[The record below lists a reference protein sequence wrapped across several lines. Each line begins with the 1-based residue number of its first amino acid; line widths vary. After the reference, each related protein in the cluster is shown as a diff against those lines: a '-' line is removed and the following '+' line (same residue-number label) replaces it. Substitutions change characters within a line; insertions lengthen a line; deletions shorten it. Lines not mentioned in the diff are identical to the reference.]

1 MSLPGRKTK
10 KKKEKMLP
18 DKTRS
23 RILVAIG
30 GNSLISPGAANGNL
44 DTHELAREVCEEIAT
59 IAQFH
64 GGVVITHGNGPQVG
78 FELLRNTL
86 AEMTIPPDGLD
97 VNVASTQGIVGYYL
111 QQILG
116 DVLEERG
123 VDIPVVSLVTQ
134 SLVDRGDPAF
144 ENPTKPVGTF
154 YDKSEADRMMSKY
167 NWIMKEDSGRGWRRV
182 VSSPRPRKIL
192 ELPSIRALVSAGQI
206 VICCGGGGVPVIRD
220 GYKVRGIAAVIDK
233 DHASALLA
241 TKLEVDTYIIST
253 SVPEVYINFNRPN
266 QEPLRDT
273 TLKEMEYHYND
284 DQFASG
290 SMRPKIRAAIGFLNH
305 GGTRVVI
312 TSPGHIL
319 RALDGKCGT
328 TITK

>member
-1 MSLPGRKTK
+1 
-10 KKKEKMLP
+10 MLP
-18 DKTRS
+18 DNTRS
-23 RILVAIG
+23 RILIAIG
-30 GNSLISPGAANGNL
+30 GNSLISPETRNGNL

-86 AEMTIPPDGLD
+86 AEETIPPDGLD
-97 VNVASTQGIVGYYL
+97 VNVASTQGIIGYYL

-123 VDIPVVSLVTQ
+123 VDIPVVSIVTQ
-134 SLVDRGDPAF
+134 SLVEAGDPAF
-144 ENPTKPVGTF
+144 SNPTKPVGAF
-154 YDKSEADRMMSKY
+154 YSKAEAGKMMAKY

-192 ELPSIRALVSAGQI
+192 ELPSIRALASAGQI
-206 VICCGGGGVPVIRD
+206 VICCGGGGVPVVRD
-220 GYKVRGIAAVIDK
+220 GYKVRGVAAVIDK

-241 TKLEVDTYIIST
+241 TKLEADTYIIST
-253 SVPEVYINFNRPN
+253 SVPEVYVNFRKPN
-266 QEPLRDT
+266 QKPIRNA
-273 TLKEMEYHYND
+273 TLKEMEHYYND
-284 DQFASG
+284 NQFASG
-290 SMRPKIRAAIGFLNH
+290 SMRPKIRASIGFLNH

-312 TSPGHIL
+312 TAPGHIL
-319 RALDGKCGT
+319 EALEGKSGT